1 MRGSIKSSP
10 ARTSVFRPTT
20 MMAPNSRI
28 MIPPMTGTG
37 MELKNA
43 PSLLTHESTMA
54 QMAAHVM
61 TPGLNARVRATAP
74 VTSE

>member
-1 MRGSIKSSP
+1 
-10 ARTSVFRPTT
+10 
-20 MMAPNSRI
+20 
-28 MIPPMTGTG
+28 

>member
-1 MRGSIKSSP
+1 
-10 ARTSVFRPTT
+10 

-37 MELKNA
+37 MELRNA
-43 PSLLTHESTMA
+43 PSLFTQDSAMA

-61 TPGLNARVRATAP
+61 TPGLKARVRATAP